1 MMKSISVFSLITL
14 SILALA
20 GCSGGRGYT
29 GAHYGYRYGPDPW
42 YYRGG
47 YVRDR
52 VHVVSEEEV
61 MALEGLGS
69 PYMPEPSAPSPEMGF
84 GDMDMDFGGAD
95 LDF

>member
-1 MMKSISVFSLITL
+1 MMSKLFFSLVAL
-14 SILALA
+14 SFLAIV
-20 GCSGGRGYT
+20 GCSGATRTT

-52 VHVVSEEEV
+52 VHVVSGDEIR
-61 MALEGLGS
+61 ALEELDS
-69 PYMPEPSAPSPEMGF
+69 PYMPEPSDSSPDMGF